1 MSKTPVA
8 GIEDRAPGERASS
21 QGKATIQPTD
31 VRGAGETFAEMITEI
46 DPGTGRPVAES
57 AAESAAPPS
66 VADAVAAIPELE
78 EVRRVYG
85 ERGVEQVILAARQQ
99 HVAAESKK
107 LEADPELGPIWSDPE
122 ARAEVVREIRTHAK
136 AHGFS
141 DAEIDAV
148 TDARTVKIAYH
159 SLLRDK
165 QLAAPR
171 PPAAAARPAVDEQA
185 ARVQEAMERAA
196 KTGRVRDA
204 AKAMETFVREVSSE

>member
-1 MSKTPVA
+1 VNPTPGRHADPLTLDTPESSKTGRTLRETAADLTEMLVEVGPTGEPVPA
-8 GIEDRAPGERASS
+8 DATPEAAPA
-21 QGKATIQPTD
+21 
-31 VRGAGETFAEMITEI
+31 V
-46 DPGTGRPVAES
+46 S
-57 AAESAAPPS
+57 AAPS
-66 VADAVAAIPELE
+66 VADAVAAIPELS
-78 EVRRVYG
+78 EVQKLYG
-85 ERGVEQVILAARQQ
+85 AAGVQAVITEAHAA